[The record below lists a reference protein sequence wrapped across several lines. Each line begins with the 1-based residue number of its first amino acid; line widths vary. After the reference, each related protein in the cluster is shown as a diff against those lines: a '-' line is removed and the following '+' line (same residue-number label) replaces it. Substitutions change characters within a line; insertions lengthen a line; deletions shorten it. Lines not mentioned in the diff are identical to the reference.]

1 MILLIV
7 CWPVGIHVHSDRA
20 DWATRGTTR
29 FWPVT
34 GTARHG
40 TKRAQTSPA
49 RQPCRAWAHVAAH
62 VPALAR
68 PDFVPGTTTARYR
81 PGPLPS
87 PALPQNPSRT
97 PQYRLSLASWP
108 HSPVPHCRTPQY
120 RLSLSRVLGSWRFGD
135 SGGDKTLAATLW
147 PPVTSSTAPP
157 ATASRS
163 APRRDLPL
171 LSLLSSTATSGT
183 VWTRSPSSL
192 PPYRT
197 SAFAGHRIALGAS
210 SVWIKHRRLTG
221 SPSCHPRPR
230 RVRYALALLPPFL
243 LSLYRTSPFAGGLCS
258 VPPPLL
264 CSQRVLSRLWISSQA
279 GS

>member
-1 MILLIV
+1 MRLYTWGWGYHPI
-7 CWPVGIHVHSDRA
+7 IHVHSDRA
-20 DWATRGTTR
+20 DWATRGTAR

-40 TKRAQTSPA
+40 TKRARASPA
-49 RQPCRAWAHVAAH
+49 RQPCRAWAHVAAQ

-68 PDFVPGTTTARYR
+68 PDFVLDTTAARY
-81 PGPLPS
+81 
-87 PALPQNPSRT
+87 Q
-97 PQYRLSLASWP
+97 P
-108 HSPVPHCRTPQY
+108 HSPVPHCHKTLAALPSTV
-120 RLSLSRVLGSWRFGD
+120 SLSRLGPTPQSRTAALPSTVSLSLASWRFGD
-135 SGGDKTLAATLW
+135 SGGDKILAATLR
-147 PPVTSSTAPP
+147 PPVASSTAPP

-221 SPSCHPRPR
+221 SPSCHSRPR

-243 LSLYRTSPFAGGLCS
+243 LSIYCTSSFPGGLCS

-279 GS
+279 AK

>member
-1 MILLIV
+1 MGYPWHSTILARH
-7 CWPVGIHVHSDRA
+7 GH
-20 DWATRGTTR
+20 
-29 FWPVT
+29 
-34 GTARHG
+34 GTARYETGAGQPG
-40 TKRAQTSPA
+40 TATVPCLGSRGSPGAGTSPA
-49 RQPCRAWAHVAAH
+49 RLCARHDSGPI
-62 VPALAR
+62 PA
-68 PDFVPGTTTARYR
+68 
-81 PGPLPS
+81 PLPS

-97 PQYRLSLASWP
+97 PQYRLSLASW
-108 HSPVPHCRTPQY
+108 
-120 RLSLSRVLGSWRFGD
+120 RFGD
-135 SGGDKTLAATLW
+135 SGGDKILAATLR
-147 PPVTSSTAPP
+147 PPVASSTAPP

-221 SPSCHPRPR
+221 SPSCHSRPR

-243 LSLYRTSPFAGGLCS
+243 LSIYCTSSFPGGLCS

-279 GS
+279 AK